1 MGTFASYLSTGKG
14 AVAFRLAIEGCPYE
28 FVSDARMEGDLG
40 DGRYRV
46 QGLQS
51 AGIQITE
58 SVYMAGAE
66 LNVSLSSLSIV
77 ETAGTS
83 YRDAA
88 TRAFTGWTASAVKAW
103 ITEGYEGGAFTAD
116 VSATA
121 TTIYVRGGAALTVGD
136 YVHVGTEVWKVT
148 SITLGTGGLT
158 GFDGITVDR
167 AQWLTTAQAF
177 PAAPASLGLSGNLYE
192 ISSAPATY
200 AGRRV
205 WLYGHGDAELDTGD
219 TGTILWRGILSDN
232 PELSDS
238 RTWSLS
244 MQPRTALLDAMVGQG
259 VEGEIALRGIYYPGK
274 CPLMIEIVAYDGAN
288 RATASTTDSLKVVFV
303 GFYETQEAF
312 CTALREAIVAAIAA
326 RPNPALWTG
335 TWDVRTRGAG
345 ATSGVWD
352 LVYTPAATPLYMAV
366 GNGSPVDGWFN
377 GNWIRVRDDLA
388 LVDGIAGTWTV
399 VSASY
404 QYIASVDNDA
414 TRSAYGGSLPEAAIR
429 RVPRANYHLGQL
441 YRGSDANATSYPMGR
456 FHLSTLTG
464 VGASSTISVTP
475 PKVDDADPDNEPITF
490 LVTSV
495 GVGVNVS
502 DGDWKILGFTT
513 HGLSGFACS
522 GPYQPRIAVA
532 LRVGSD
538 GGTNLGEFMS
548 ALVTD
553 SPSIANSGVAPW
565 LTSDDVNVTD
575 MIAQVSIAAAGRQWA
590 LDRDYVF
597 TKSLKLSDI
606 LSEELKLL
614 GMYMALDSSGKI
626 TFKRYPQDAAAPTT
640 TIGAETNIVDDD
652 FGIERI
658 APDGLISVVT
668 IKSGYDR
675 TTDKWALERNFKSP
689 NAAAT
694 IKTKGQKLTIAP
706 YVRALSVEP
715 SDDDCRQIAQQ
726 VSGWFGHTYYV
737 VTVPVAIV
745 AHSLRIGD
753 TVLVTLPQLP
763 YAGARGSTSEG
774 TGFFETRATVVGRS
788 WMYGDKPGG
797 TLDLFVHGLNLSG
810 YAPTC
815 KVVSATGAGLSWAF
829 TVEAAEYGPGGSVTD
844 VSFFASG
851 YKVVLREWD
860 SEAPTRRTGTVS
872 SVDAVANTIDIT
884 LDSPWGGLGG
894 ATYMI
899 SFDRAGVVTEG
910 QQSFTFMAD
919 PAGRITYA
927 ASSASARVFS

>member
-51 AGIQITE
+51 SGIQITE

-66 LNVSLSSLSIV
+66 LNVSLSSLSIT
-77 ETAGTS
+77 ETAGTL

-88 TRAFTGWTASAVKAW
+88 TRAFTGWTAGSVKAYVSYS
-103 ITEGYEGGAFTAD
+103 GSVGFPVD
-116 VSATA
+116 VSPSD
-121 TTIYVRGGAALTVGD
+121 TTIYIRGAAALTVGD

-148 SITLGTGGLT
+148 AVTESVPPYGVGTDSIEVERGK
-158 GFDGITVDR
+158 
-167 AQWLTTAQAF
+167 WLTTAQAF
-177 PAAPASLGLSGNLYE
+177 PGQPGLSASGTANLYE

-205 WLYGHGDAELDTGD
+205 WLYGHGDSELDTGD

-244 MQPRTALLDAMVGQG
+244 MQPRTALLDAQIGNG
-259 VEGEIALRGIYYPGK
+259 VEGDIGLRGIYYPGK
-274 CPLMIEIVAYDGAN
+274 APLVIDLIHFDGPN
-288 RATASTTDSLKVVFV
+288 PATATQDDSTRIVFV

-312 CTALREAIVAAIAA
+312 CTALRTAITTDSHVAT
-326 RPNPALWTG
+326 WTG
-335 TWDVRTRGAG
+335 TWDVRVRADGA
-345 ATSGVWD
+345 AAGVWD
-352 LVYTPAATPLYMAV
+352 LVYTPASGAPKAV
-366 GNGSPVDGWFN
+366 QVGGGSPVDGWFC
-377 GNWIRVRDDLA
+377 GRWINADVSSSVFIGTLGSVQIVVGGQQYVA
-388 LVDGIAGTWTV
+388 AIQGPTSMAG
-399 VSASY
+399 
-404 QYIASVDNDA
+404 
-414 TRSAYGGSLPEAAIR
+414 AYAGSLPDRAVR
-429 RVPRANYHLGQL
+429 RVPRANYHLGMP

-456 FHLSTLTG
+456 FYMALDTTVIGDGSTFTL
-464 VGASSTISVTP
+464 TP
-475 PKVDDADPDNEPITF
+475 PKVDDADPDNEP
-490 LVTSV
+490 LVFTV
-495 GVGVNVS
+495 TGFTPGVNV
-502 DGDWKILGFTT
+502 DNGDSIILGFTT
-513 HGLSGFACS
+513 HGLSGFACA
-522 GPYQPRIAVA
+522 GAYQPTLTFAIRY
-532 LRVGSD
+532 GSD
-538 GGTNLGEFMS
+538 AGTTLAGFIS
-548 ALVTD
+548 ALITEAPD
-553 SPSIANSGVAPW
+553 SANAGTTPW
-565 LTSDDVNVTD
+565 ITSDDINITD
-575 MIAQVSIAAAGRQWA
+575 EVVVAAAGRAWA
-590 LDRDYVF
+590 MSRDYVF
-597 TKSLKLSDI
+597 GKQQKLSDV
-606 LSEELKLL
+606 LREELKLL

-626 TFKRYPQDAAAPTT
+626 TFRRYPQDTAAPTT

-652 FGIERI
+652 FGTERI
-658 APDGLISVVT
+658 APDGLISSVE
-668 IKSGYDR
+668 IKRDYDPENE
-675 TTDKWALERNFKSP
+675 KWATTWNFKSP

-694 IKTKGQKLTIAP
+694 IKTKGQKLSIAP
-706 YVRALSVEP
+706 TVRPHSGVEP
-715 SDDDCRQIAQQ
+715 TADDMRVVAQN
-726 VSGWFGHTYYV
+726 VLAWFGRTYYV
-737 VTVPVAIV
+737 ITVPVAIT

-774 TGFFETRATVVGRS
+774 TGLFETRATIVGRS

-797 TLDLFVHGLNLSG
+797 TLDLFVHGLNFSG
-810 YAPTC
+810 YAPTL
-815 KVVSATGAGLSWAF
+815 KVVSASGSGTSWTF
-829 TVEAAEYGPGGSVTD
+829 TVEAAEYGPGGSITD